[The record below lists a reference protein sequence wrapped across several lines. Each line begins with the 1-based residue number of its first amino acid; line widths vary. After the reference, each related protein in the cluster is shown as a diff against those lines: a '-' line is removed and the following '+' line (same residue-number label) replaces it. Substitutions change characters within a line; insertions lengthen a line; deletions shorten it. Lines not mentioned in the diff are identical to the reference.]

1 MDRARMGV
9 FEHEMDAVL
18 DRYRL
23 GRDTWLT
30 GATLAGVAIVA
41 WAFLLRSGEAGMGA
55 PAFLGAWLVMMAAM
69 MLPSAAPLVLVY
81 RRGAS
86 ATATWALTAGY
97 LVLWGAVGIAAY
109 AADSSLAGSRVS
121 ALVLI
126 GAGLYELTPLK
137 ARFLRECRDPAG
149 FLMSRWRGG
158 AVGAFRLGL
167 EHGLFCLGCC
177 WALMAVLVVS
187 AAMGLAWA
195 AVIALAVFA
204 EKVLPGDRI
213 WRLAIAG
220 ALLGLGIA
228 SLLR

>member
-1 MDRARMGV
+1 MDT
-9 FEHEMDAVL
+9 VL
-18 DRYRL
+18 ERYRP
-23 GRDTWLT
+23 GRDTWIT
-30 GATLAGVAIVA
+30 GVALAGVAIFG

-69 MLPSAAPLVLVY
+69 MLPSAAPLVLIY

-86 ATATWALTAGY
+86 ATATSALTAGY
-97 LVLWGAVGIAAY
+97 LALWAAVGIAAY
-109 AADSSLAGSRVS
+109 AVDSSLEGSRVS
-121 ALVLI
+121 ALVLV

-158 AVGAFRLGL
+158 PAGAFRLGL

-204 EKVLPGDRI
+204 EKIFPGERT

-220 ALLGLGIA
+220 ALVGLGIA
-228 SLLR
+228 SLI

>member
-1 MDRARMGV
+1 MGV

-18 DRYRL
+18 ERYRP

-30 GATLAGVAIVA
+30 GGALAGVVIFA
-41 WAFLLRSGEAGMGA
+41 WAFLLRNGEAGMGA
-55 PAFLGAWLVMMAAM
+55 PAFLGAWLVMMGAM

-86 ATATWALTAGY
+86 RTATGALTAGY
-97 LVLWGAVGIAAY
+97 LALWAAVGIAAY
-109 AADSSLAGSRVS
+109 AADSSLEGSRVA
-121 ALVLI
+121 ALVLV

-137 ARFLRECRDPAG
+137 ARFLRQCRDSAG
-149 FLMSRWRGG
+149 FLMTRWRGG
-158 AVGAFRLGL
+158 PAGAFRLGL

-204 EKVLPGDRI
+204 EKVLPGDRM
-213 WRLAIAG
+213 WRLVIAG

>member
-1 MDRARMGV
+1 MGV
-9 FEHEMDAVL
+9 FEHEMDSVL
-18 DRYRL
+18 ERYRP

-30 GATLAGVAIVA
+30 GATLAGVAIFA
-41 WAFLLRSGEAGMGA
+41 WAFLLRSGEAGMGV

-69 MLPSAAPLVLVY
+69 MLPSAAPLVLIY

-86 ATATWALTAGY
+86 PAATGALTAGY
-97 LVLWGAVGIAAY
+97 LALWAAVGIAAY
-109 AADSSLAGSRVS
+109 AADSSLEGSGIA
-121 ALVLI
+121 ALVLV

-137 ARFLRECRDPAG
+137 ARFLRECRDATG
-149 FLMSRWRGG
+149 FLMTRWRGG
-158 AVGAFRLGL
+158 PAGAFRLGV

-187 AAMGLAWA
+187 VAMGLAWA

>member
-1 MDRARMGV
+1 MGV
-9 FEHEMDAVL
+9 FEHEMDSVL
-18 DRYRL
+18 ERYRP

-30 GATLAGVAIVA
+30 GAALAGVAIVA
-41 WAFLLRSGEAGMGA
+41 WVFLLRSGEAGMGA

-86 ATATWALTAGY
+86 PTATGALTAGY
-97 LVLWGAVGIAAY
+97 LALWAAVGVAAY
-109 AADSSLAGSRVS
+109 AADSSLEGSRLS
-121 ALVLI
+121 ALVLV

-137 ARFLRECRDPAG
+137 ARFLQQCRDPAG
-149 FLMSRWRGG
+149 FLMTRWRGG
-158 AVGAFRLGL
+158 PAGAFRLGV

>member
-1 MDRARMGV
+1 
-9 FEHEMDAVL
+9 MDAVL
-18 DRYRL
+18 ERYRP

-30 GATLAGVAIVA
+30 GGALAGVAIVA
-41 WAFLLRSGEAGMGA
+41 WVWLLQSGEAGMGA

-69 MLPSAAPLVLVY
+69 MLPSAAPLVLIY

-86 ATATWALTAGY
+86 ATATGALTAGY
-97 LVLWGAVGIAAY
+97 LALWAAVGIAAY
-109 AADSSLAGSRVS
+109 AADSSLEGSRAA
-121 ALVLI
+121 ALVLV

-137 ARFLRECRDPAG
+137 ARFLRQCRDPAG
-149 FLMSRWRGG
+149 FLMTRWRGG
-158 AVGAFRLGL
+158 PVGAFRLGL

-204 EKVLPGDRI
+204 EKVLPGERI

-220 ALLGLGIA
+220 ALLGLGIG
-228 SLLR
+228 SFLR

>member
-1 MDRARMGV
+1 MAVQVQQAR
-9 FEHEMDAVL
+9 L
-18 DRYRL
+18 P
-23 GRDTWLT
+23 RDTWLT
-30 GATLAGVAIVA
+30 GAALAGVAIVA
-41 WAFLLRSGEAGMGA
+41 WVWLVRTGEAGMGA

-69 MLPSAAPLVLVY
+69 MLPSAAPLVLIY

-86 ATATWALTAGY
+86 PTATGALTAGY
-97 LVLWGAVGIAAY
+97 LALWAAVGIAAY
-109 AADSSLAGSRVS
+109 AADSSLEGSRVA
-121 ALVLI
+121 ALVLV

-137 ARFLRECRDPAG
+137 ARFLRQCRDPAG
-149 FLMSRWRGG
+149 FLMTRWRGG
-158 AVGAFRLGL
+158 PAGAFRLGL

-204 EKVLPGDRI
+204 EKVLPGDRV

-228 SLLR
+228 SFLR

>member
-1 MDRARMGV
+1 
-9 FEHEMDAVL
+9 MDAVL
-18 DRYRL
+18 ERYRP

-30 GATLAGVAIVA
+30 GAALAGVAIVA
-41 WAFLLRSGEAGMGA
+41 WVVLLRSGEAAMGA

-69 MLPSAAPLVLVY
+69 MLPSAAPLVLIY

-86 ATATWALTAGY
+86 ATATAALTAGY
-97 LVLWGAVGIAAY
+97 LALWAAVGIAAY
-109 AADSSLAGSRVS
+109 AADSSLEGSRV
-121 ALVLI
+121 AAFVLV

-137 ARFLRECRDPAG
+137 ARFLRQCRDPAG
-149 FLMSRWRGG
+149 FLMARWRGG
-158 AVGAFRLGL
+158 PAGAFRLGL
-167 EHGLFCLGCC
+167 DHGLFCLGCC

-213 WRLAIAG
+213 WRLAIAS
-220 ALLGLGIA
+220 ALLALGVA
-228 SLLR
+228 LLVR

>member
-1 MDRARMGV
+1 VAVQLQQARL
-9 FEHEMDAVL
+9 A
-18 DRYRL
+18 RY
-23 GRDTWLT
+23 TWLT
-30 GATLAGVAIVA
+30 GAALACVAIAA
-41 WAFLLRSGEAGMGA
+41 WAWLLRTGEDGMGA
-55 PAFLGAWLVMMAAM
+55 PAFLVVWAVMMAAM

-81 RRGAS
+81 RRGAPAAS
-86 ATATWALTAGY
+86 TAALVGGYGALWA
-97 LVLWGAVGIAAY
+97 GIGIVAY
-109 AADSSLAGSRVS
+109 AADRSLEGSRAS
-121 ALVLI
+121 GLVLV
-126 GAGLYELTPLK
+126 GAGVYELTALK
-137 ARFLRECRDPAG
+137 TRFLRECRDPVG
-149 FLMSRWRGG
+149 FLMTRWRGG
-158 AVGAFRLGL
+158 PAGALRLGL